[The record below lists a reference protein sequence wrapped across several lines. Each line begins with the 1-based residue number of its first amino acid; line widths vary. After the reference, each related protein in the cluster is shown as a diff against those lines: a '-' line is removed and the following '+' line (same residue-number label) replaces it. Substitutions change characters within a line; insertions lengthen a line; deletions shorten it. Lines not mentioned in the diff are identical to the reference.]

1 MAVLAAPAFIRS
13 DRAEAGLLAE
23 LRSIRAV
30 PMFRPLA
37 APVVERLAADAV
49 PVDVDAGAAV
59 VRAGD
64 IGDRF
69 YVVMTGKAEVDVG
82 GVQTGTVG
90 AGDSFGEIALLHD
103 IPRTATVRA
112 TEPMTLL
119 AIDRV
124 PFLEALTGQP
134 RSHALADQLATRRL
148 ARDPRHRRLMDHHR
162 NAATGVPST

>member
-1 MAVLAAPAFIRS
+1 
-13 DRAEAGLLAE
+13 
-23 LRSIRAV
+23 
-30 PMFRPLA
+30 MFRPLA
-37 APVVERLAADAV
+37 APVVERLAAGAV
-49 PVDVDAGAAV
+49 PVAVDAGTAV

-148 ARDPRHRRLMDHHR
+148 AAIQDRRIDGPSHDP
-162 NAATGVPST
+162 AAGVPST